1 MCRPDTEAEG
11 GVCVQGKVTDLKLI
25 KSKVHAWGL
34 TAVKPIQAEQFV
46 IEYTGELIRLSVNSM
61 RERLDSDSDYRFRV
75 DDQWVVDATTKVRT
89 STQLSLMLL
98 TTAAVTGCAA
108 SPVLDTCIWA

>member
-1 MCRPDTEAEG
+1 M
-11 GVCVQGKVTDLKLI
+11 QGKVTDLKLTR
-25 KSKVHAWGL
+25 SKVHEWGL

-75 DDQWVVDATTKVRT
+75 DDQWVVDATTKVWPAH
-89 STQLSLMLL
+89 SSQ
-98 TTAAVTGCAA
+98 
-108 SPVLDTCIWA
+108 